1 MEDNKSGPKKPSVTK
16 KRRAEVLASIEESGP
31 YSLPIKDLSEKW
43 KCSIQ
48 TIYNDV
54 YFWVRKV
61 DISKINEEGKKLL
74 YTIKQNMRISEQLRK
89 RGSDKDRLK
98 AIELTNKSA
107 ELLTKLMEQY
117 GFKERIAE
125 KIEHSGE
132 GLKIIIE
139 RADDGNNKVE
149 TNSETGNGPKD
160 SKQ

>member
-1 MEDNKSGPKKPSVTK
+1 
-16 KRRAEVLASIEESGP
+16 
-31 YSLPIKDLSEKW
+31 
-43 KCSIQ
+43 
-48 TIYNDV
+48 
-54 YFWVRKV
+54 
-61 DISKINEEGKKLL
+61 
-74 YTIKQNMRISEQLRK
+74 MRISEQLRK